1 MKILVIGESCLD
13 VFIYGKVERLE
24 PAAPVP
30 VVQTLERKENGGMA
44 MNVKNNFSAL
54 GLEVDI
60 LTNTNWKDIKKTR
73 IVEKKTNHMFLRWD
87 ENDDKYGKINLNGI
101 RFSDY
106 DAIVISDYNKG
117 FLSIEDIK
125 KISNVHNLTF
135 LDTKKPLGDWSENIT
150 FIKIN
155 NNELNKAEKITDKI
169 RKKLIV
175 TLGIDGA
182 SYNGKIYPVEITEV
196 KDLSGAGDTFLA
208 ALCTHYCKN
217 KDVIASIKFA
227 NECATKVVQKRGVST
242 T

>member
-87 ENDDKYGKINLNGI
+87 ENDDKYGKVNLDGI
-101 RFSDY
+101 HF
-106 DAIVISDYNKG
+106 SDYNKG

-125 KISNVHNLTF
+125 KISNVHSLTF

-208 ALCTHYCKN
+208 ALCTHYCKS